1 MAQGWLA
8 WQEFQSGTLIETAVC
23 EGERRLGRHNLPV
36 DGYCHE
42 TRTVYEFNGC
52 YWHGH
57 ACSPETSK
65 DIGGTPASER
75 LVKTQTKADYLFH
88 LGYDVISIWE

>member
-36 DGYCHE
+36 DGYCHK
-42 TRTVYEFNGC
+42 TRTVYEFKPAVPKHPKTLVARPHPNV
-52 YWHGH
+52 WQELRLKETT
-57 ACSPETSK
+57 CS
-65 DIGGTPASER
+65 
-75 LVKTQTKADYLFH
+75 
-88 LGYDVISIWE
+88 ISDTML